1 MADKKATITVAG
13 VDYNLT
19 GVISSISTAPVF
31 YIGNFDELNFEGV
44 SDKINDPEHVA
55 QRQVE
60 VKNWSG
66 NPDKLGI
73 VVTKIS
79 GKYVVL
85 FGHQQVTELINDVTA
100 EAFEVKFVSP
110 MAMKKSRI
118 DRSNEVQ
125 NKSYR

>member
-13 VDYNLT
+13 VEYNLT
-19 GVISSISTAPVF
+19 GVISSISTAPMF

-44 SDKINDPEHVA
+44 SDKINDPGHVA

-60 VKNWSG
+60 VKNWNG
-66 NPDKLGI
+66 NVNKLGI
-73 VVTKIS
+73 VVTKIM

-85 FGHQQVTELINDVTA
+85 FGHDEVAKLIKDPAV
-100 EAFEVKFVSP
+100 ESIDVKFISP
-110 MAMKKSRI
+110 VAMKKSRI

-125 NKSYR
+125 NKQYR